1 MRRWAMRLVLLFAA
15 FYIVT
20 RPAQAA
26 DTASALLVL
35 LHQVVRRRLGPDH
48 PTQALGGPHGPHPSS
63 NPSSRRWLAV
73 R

>member
-1 MRRWAMRLVLLFAA
+1 MRLVLLFAA

-48 PTQALGGPHGPHPSS
+48 PTQAL
-63 NPSSRRWLAV
+63 
-73 R
+73 